1 MESIQLCIA
10 AGAAV
15 KTGFDEKITKIV
27 WQFIGVGIIV
37 ENP

>member
-1 MESIQLCIA
+1 MKPIQLCIA
-10 AGAAV
+10 AGTAV